1 QLELEEEEP
10 TGRKRYR
17 IYGMEPGYEPQ
28 EGTDLTAVNDGYI
41 SVTPIHF
48 DLTDV
53 PGMETLS
60 EFDFDRLLEPAA
72 REID

>member
-1 QLELEEEEP
+1 
-10 TGRKRYR
+10 
-17 IYGMEPGYEPQ
+17 MEPGYEHR
-28 EGTDLTAVNDGYI
+28 EGSDLTAVHDGYI

-53 PGMETLS
+53 SGMKELAA
-60 EFDFDRLLEPAA
+60 FDFDRLLQPAA